1 MKKAIFSLLTIGLIS
16 CGNGNNKSLDTENNK
31 KVTTAVVTTGVPEIL
46 PENSKLI
53 LNGKGF
59 RNKYFV
65 KVYECGLYLPE
76 KNNNQEE
83 VINSDSAAAVRL
95 KINSIL
101 ITKDNMDA
109 VVREGFVKAT
119 NGNTAKIQSQIDQMM
134 GFFQKHPVTVGNVYD
149 MVYIP
154 GEGVQGYLNEQAWG
168 PIIKCGPEFR
178 HALIGIWLC
187 NNPADAELKTK
198 MLGN

>member
-1 MKKAIFSLLTIGLIS
+1 MKKVLFLLLTIGLLS
-16 CGNGNNKSLDTENNK
+16 CGNGDNKSLDTQKDK
-31 KVTTAVVTTGVPEIL
+31 KETSTNTSTGIPKIL

-53 LNGKGF
+53 LNGSGF

-65 KVYECGLYLPE
+65 KVYECGLYLTE
-76 KNNNQEE
+76 KNNNQEQ

-109 VVREGFVKAT
+109 VVREGFVKST

-134 GFFQKHPVTVGNVYD
+134 TSFQKYPVTVGNVYD

-154 GEGVQGYLNEQAWG
+154 GEGVQGYLNEKSWG

-187 NNPADAELKTK
+187 NNPADAELKIK
-198 MLGN
+198 MLGK

>member
-16 CGNGNNKSLDTENNK
+16 CGNGNNKSLDSEKDK
-31 KVTTAVVTTGVPEIL
+31 KESSAVVSAGVPKIL

-53 LNGKGF
+53 LNGSGF
-59 RNKYFV
+59 RNKYYV

-76 KNNNQEE
+76 INNNQEE

-109 VVREGFVKAT
+109 VVREGFVKST

-134 GFFQKHPVTVGNVYD
+134 GYFQKYPVTVGNVYD

-154 GEGVQGYLNEQAWG
+154 GQGIQGYLNEQPWG
-168 PIIKCGPEFR
+168 PIIKCGPDFR

-187 NNPADAELKTK
+187 NNPADVELKTK
-198 MLGN
+198 MLGI